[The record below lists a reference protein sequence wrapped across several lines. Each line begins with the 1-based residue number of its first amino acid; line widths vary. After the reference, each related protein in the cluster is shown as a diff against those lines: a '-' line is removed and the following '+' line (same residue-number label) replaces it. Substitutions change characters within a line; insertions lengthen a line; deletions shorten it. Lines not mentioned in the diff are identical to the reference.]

1 MNDTG
6 RILTIPELR
15 YDQALLIADPWPWK
29 VIRCGRRYGK
39 TVTLETIAADAAA
52 NGEPVGIYA
61 PKFDTLTEVF
71 NHIKVM
77 LEPILQNSNAGH
89 SIRTTTGG
97 IIDFWSLSD
106 PNGLFGRGR
115 KYKKVLI
122 DEAAFAP
129 GHTLHQY
136 STAIKYTTLEFPDAQ
151 TLVFSTPDDQDPSNF
166 FAALHVNEEYRY
178 DATKSA
184 EDNYGRFKQYWR
196 PTHSNPLIPRA
207 ALEKDKKTTHPLKYR
222 QEVLAQFV
230 DFSGESMFA
239 NIDAPTNPHPRYDYI
254 FATMDTALKAD
265 LQGQPGHDG
274 SAVVFFGYSSVF
286 GPDHLH
292 ILDWDVQSIDG
303 VNQFDW
309 LKEILGHGEYLAGRY
324 GAHFGFNK
332 TIVEDKSSGIVLLQQ
347 ARQAGLDAEPADSKI
362 TAIGKDG
369 RMRLCID
376 PVYRGNVKFVQEAY
390 DKVVEFK
397 GATKNHALD
406 QILKF
411 RFADK
416 ASQKREDDVMDAI
429 AYGIIHALVPTFD

>member
-1 MNDTG
+1 MTD

-15 YDQALLIADPWPWK
+15 YDQALLVSDPWPWK

-71 NHIKVM
+71 AHVKVM
-77 LEPILQNSNAGH
+77 LEPILASSNSGH
-89 SIRTTTGG
+89 TIRTTTGG

-129 GHTLHQY
+129 SHTKHQY

-151 TLVFSTPDDQDPSNF
+151 TLVFSTPDDQDASNF
-166 FAALHVNEEYRY
+166 FAALHFDDEFRY
-178 DATKSA
+178 DPSKTDA
-184 EDNYGRFKQYWR
+184 ENYGKFKVYWR
-196 PTHSNPLIPRA
+196 PTHANPLIPRV
-207 ALEKDKKTTHPLKYR
+207 ALEKERTTTHPLKYR

-230 DFSGESMFA
+230 SFSGESMFS
-239 NIDAPTNPHPRYDYI
+239 NINEPVDPHLRYDYI
-254 FATMDTALKAD
+254 FAVMDTALKAD
-265 LQGQPGHDG
+265 VQGQPGHDG
-274 SAVVFFGYSSVF
+274 SAVIFFGYSETF
-286 GPDHLH
+286 APKLH
-292 ILDWDVQSIDG
+292 ILDWDVQSLDA

-309 LKEILGHGEYLAGRY
+309 LTEILGHGEYLANRY
-324 GAHFGFNK
+324 GAHFGFTK
-332 TIVEDKSSGIVLLQQ
+332 TIIEDKSSGIVLLQQ
-347 ARQAGLDAEPADSKI
+347 ALQAGLSVEAADSRV

-376 PVYRGNVKFVQEAY
+376 PVFRNEVKFIHEAY
-390 DKVVEFK
+390 NKVVEFK
-397 GATKNHALD
+397 GVTKNHALD
-406 QILKF
+406 QVLKF

-416 ASQKREDDVMDAI
+416 ASDRREDDAMDGI
-429 AYGIIHALVPTFD
+429 AYGIIHACVPEFVRV